1 MITIYTS
8 KRDKKYK
15 DIDLKSYYTLRQRE
29 NTRLSPLFIKQFLTI
44 AQETKLKGKLNL
56 KINSLTTDIISNW
69 EIDNID
75 RGIIIKD
82 GGTVDIILE
91 EMQMQLRFNRFI
103 AGCLHPYYP
112 EDRSVGRVKEAVY
125 KFFENA
131 LEMEYS
137 YKQDEILKIVLS
149 DQNMEYFKN
158 AINITKDKY
167 KEIVELRE
175 KETKDINWNVPEA
188 IRFNEKYR
196 REEYKKCIVKPYFTE
211 TNWNTEINFIEY
223 LEKRALNVD
232 WWFKNGDRDAVYF
245 AIPYDFEDEKLLF
258 YVDFIV
264 KMKDGSVGLLDTK
277 SGQTLNDSKLKDK
290 GAKMDSLMEYIEK
303 NSKKSKKLFG
313 GIVTNTDQRDYT
325 GSWKIYKGKGEK
337 IKSTDFKNWE
347 MLEL

>member
-1 MITIYTS
+1 MRNVVNTC
-8 KRDKKYK
+8 KKFTTTA
-15 DIDLKSYYTLRQRE
+15 ILSAVMFLGFNQGVNAVTLR
-29 NTRLSPLFIKQFLTI
+29 
-44 AQETKLKGKLNL
+44 
-56 KINSLTTDIISNW
+56 
-69 EIDNID
+69 
-75 RGIIIKD
+75 
-82 GGTVDIILE
+82 
-91 EMQMQLRFNRFI
+91 
-103 AGCLHPYYP
+103 AGV
-112 EDRSVGRVKEAVY
+112 SK
-125 KFFENA
+125 
-131 LEMEYS
+131 
-137 YKQDEILKIVLS
+137 
-149 DQNMEYFKN
+149 
-158 AINITKDKY
+158 INITKDKY

-325 GSWKIYKGKGEK
+325 GSWKIYKVKGEK